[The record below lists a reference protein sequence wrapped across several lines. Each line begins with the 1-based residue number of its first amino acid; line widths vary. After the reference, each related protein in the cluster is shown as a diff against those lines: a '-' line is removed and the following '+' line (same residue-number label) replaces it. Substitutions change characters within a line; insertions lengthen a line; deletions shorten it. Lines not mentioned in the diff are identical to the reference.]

1 MILLKNLFLKN
12 SIDSRIGLAYN
23 LIMNADSRIESV
35 NIKSKDAQF
44 NEKVIKTMTFQE
56 TLRGPEL
63 HTVAT
68 ETATAHELGLYMAQ
82 RERNRTE
89 IDVDR
94 LIIKLLRDGKKIV
107 AQDAIKFF
115 ERLEGLKA
123 GALVYPRN
131 KAGSIKFNCHY
142 SIKDMGQAMIDGN
155 TNKVIERFQA
165 KAPAKAAPKAEQPKP
180 KTVVNRTQ
188 NRVVQVPSSTRV
200 VVVLG
205 SGREVQINLPADLNK
220 QEAQTICNSL
230 LKASA

>member
-1 MILLKNLFLKN
+1 
-12 SIDSRIGLAYN
+12 
-23 LIMNADSRIESV
+23 
-35 NIKSKDAQF
+35 
-44 NEKVIKTMTFQE
+44 MTFQE
-56 TLRGPEL
+56 TLLGPEL

-94 LIIKLLRDGKKIV
+94 LIIKLMRDGKKIV

-115 ERLEGLKA
+115 ERLEGLKT

-131 KAGSIKFNCHY
+131 KAGSIKFNCYY

-155 TNKVIERFQA
+155 ANKVIERFQA
-165 KAPAKAAPKAEQPKP
+165 KVKAPTKAPKAEQPKP